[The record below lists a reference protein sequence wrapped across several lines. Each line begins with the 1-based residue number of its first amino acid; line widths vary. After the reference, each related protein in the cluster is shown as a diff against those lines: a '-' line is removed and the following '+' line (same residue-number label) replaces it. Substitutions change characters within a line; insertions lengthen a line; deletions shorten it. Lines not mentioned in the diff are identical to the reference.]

1 MSAPIRILHV
11 LGGLNRG
18 GAETLVMN
26 IYRKIDKN
34 QFQFDFVVHNTTHDV
49 YEDEILQMGGRI
61 FRCPK
66 YSGFNHNVYKK
77 WWNKFFCEH
86 EEYKIIHGHVRSTAS
101 IYLKIARKFGRFAIA
116 HSHSTKAGKGFAGFV
131 KSIFQSRIRYNAD
144 FFMGCS
150 KEANRWLFGKKV
162 ANDQKRC
169 LILKNG
175 IDVEKFKFNTVVRE
189 RVRNELGIKDDL
201 VIGTVGRIDTPKNP
215 LFLVDIFYE
224 LHLKNKKIKLLWV
237 GDGPLKK
244 NVVEYAKDKGIIKDI
259 LFVGS
264 VPNVYDYLDAMDAFI
279 FPSLWEGLGMSLIE
293 AQANGIT
300 CFISS
305 AIPQEAILCKNV
317 YVVENLESSQAWADA
332 ITNNSLQRNVENNLV
347 IKKSGFDIDG
357 VVKVLTDVYNS
368 AM

>member
-34 QFQFDFVVHNTTHDV
+34 QFQFDFVVHNATHDV

-66 YSGFNHNVYKK
+66 YSGFNHNAYKK
-77 WWNKFFCEH
+77 WWNEFFCKH

-144 FFMGCS
+144 FFMGGS

-175 IDVEKFKFNTVVRE
+175 IDVEKFKFNTVARE
-189 RVRNELGIKDDL
+189 RVRNKLGIKDDL

-264 VPNVYDYLDAMDAFI
+264 VPNVYDYLDAMDAFV

-317 YVVENLESSQAWADA
+317 YVIENLESPQAWADA

-357 VVKVLTDVYNS
+357 VVKVLTDVYNR